1 MRSFPTATAPHWR
14 PRGSVRGLM
23 LKVALALLP
32 GTLVQMFVFG
42 AGVLLQLALAVLFAY
57 LLEAGILRLLRRPL
71 PPALGDGSALI
82 TAWLFALCVPP
93 LAPWWIALLGMF
105 VAIVLAKQL
114 YGGLGHNLFNPA
126 MAGYALLLL
135 AFPFELSQWPNPK
148 QPVSPEHAVL
158 TVFTGALPEGGSWDA
173 IVEATPLDRLRQ
185 LTTAGRT
192 LAEAYADPT
201 LGTLWER
208 ETSWIALAHL
218 FGGLILI
225 AIGATT
231 WHVPVAAI
239 AAVLLLTGPL
249 WLFDPDH
256 HPSPF
261 AHLFSGAFMLGAFFI
276 ATDPVSGASTPR
288 GRLMFGALF
297 ALLTLAIRRYGNFP
311 DGVAFAVLLLNAF
324 APLIDRL
331 AAPRVFGAR
340 R

>member
-1 MRSFPTATAPHWR
+1 MRRFPVERAPHWA
-14 PRGSVRGLM
+14 PRASVRGLM
-23 LKVALALLP
+23 LKVAIALLP
-32 GTLVQMFVFG
+32 GTLAQALCFG
-42 AGVLLQLALAVLFAY
+42 PGVILQIVLAVLLAY
-57 LLEAGILRLLRRPL
+57 AIEAATLRLLRRPL
-71 PPALGDGSALI
+71 APALGDGSALL

-105 VAIVLAKQL
+105 TAIVLAKQL
-114 YGGLGHNLFNPA
+114 YGGLGYNLFNPA

-135 AFPFELSQWPNPK
+135 AFPFELSQWPD
-148 QPVSPEHAVL
+148 PERPPSLDLALAAVL
-158 TVFTGALPEGGSWDA
+158 GGALPPDQPWDA

-201 LGTLWER
+201 LGGLWER
-208 ETSWIALAHL
+208 ASTLIALAHL
-218 FGGLILI
+218 AGGLLLL
-225 AIGATT
+225 ALRATS
-231 WHVPVAAI
+231 WHVPLAAI
-239 AAVLLLTGPL
+239 ATVFVLTGPL
-249 WLFDPDH
+249 WLLDPDR
-256 HPSPF
+256 HPSPL
-261 AHLFSGAFMLGAFFI
+261 AHLFSGAFVLGAFFI

-288 GRLMFGALF
+288 GRLVFGALF